1 MVKGGG
7 VAKEGALPTEVVDQV
22 VGERGKWANM
32 LIASDSKGEVA
43 TGVDMEMETPILE
56 LP

>member
-32 LIASDSKGEVA
+32 LIASASKGVVA